1 MQRMALISGYRVLE
15 CDDNGNYV
23 SDTQYDS
30 EWNVTSYTT
39 DYQYDADG
47 NLLQCTEY
55 NGDGT
60 VSKKMVYYQQNV
72 GDTFWK
78 VRWYDADGNL
88 TFDSGAIG
96 LNLEG
101 EHYVQDETMPLLWQA
116 DRHGGDRHEI
126 QGGIRES
133 VSYLPEVP

>member
-1 MQRMALISGYRVLE
+1 M
-15 CDDNGNYV
+15 
-23 SDTQYDS
+23 
-30 EWNVTSYTT
+30 TSYTT
-39 DYQYDADG
+39 DYQYDSDG

-88 TFDSGAIG
+88 TFDSGA
-96 LNLEG
+96 
-101 EHYVQDETMPLLWQA
+101 
-116 DRHGGDRHEI
+116 
-126 QGGIRES
+126 
-133 VSYLPEVP
+133 